1 MTKRKTIETITEYDK
16 DGKVTRTTVTETTEE
31 ETYPYNGGSITWN
44 GPYHEPYYNFLSTY
58 NNSDST
64 ATNAAPSKMNE
75 VLCRCHDK
83 ATTCDSASEAVSL
96 S

>member
-1 MTKRKTIETITEYDK
+1 MTKRKIVETITEYDK

-44 GPYHEPYYNFLSTY
+44 GPYHEPYYNYLTTY
-58 NNSDST
+58 SDST
-64 ATNAAPSKMNE
+64 STSTTPHKNNE
-75 VLCRCHDK
+75 VLCHCRDT
-83 ATTCDSASEAVSL
+83 ATSCSNASEEASL